1 MPLGGYLSLLR
12 PDGKLILVGAPE
24 KPLPALSPFQLI
36 PGSISIGGSIIV
48 STCPAAAPRNV
59 VIIILTPR
67 ILLRLSLGL
76 SFVDLR
82 DARPRRQAQGRAL
95 GSEAID
101 GQGQRG
107 HPAHEQGRRQVP
119 IRPCQRGER
128 WEALSVEGS

>member
-48 STCPAAAPRNV
+48 SPRHPPHV
-59 VIIILTPR
+59 QVIIVLTPCVS
-67 ILLRLSLGL
+67 LRLSLGL
-76 SFVDLR
+76 PFVDLR
-82 DARPRRQAQGRAL
+82 DAGPRRQAQGRAL

-107 HPAHEQGRRQVP
+107 HPAHEQG
-119 IRPCQRGER
+119 
-128 WEALSVEGS
+128 